1 MVIGCL
7 PLFDVFGLTCALNAT
22 IAAGASLTL
31 LPRFD
36 PGKALEIIGRDK
48 VTIFAGVPAMYAAML
63 HDPAGAQ
70 ADTSSLRVC
79 VSGGSALP
87 VEIMRRFER
96 AFGCMILE
104 GYGLTET
111 SPVASFNHPGRVRK
125 PGSIGTPVE
134 GVEMR
139 VVDAA
144 AAGVGGAGLLAGE
157 IGEILIRGHN
167 VMKGYWRNPDAT
179 AVTIIDGWLRT
190 GDLARVDQDGYFYL
204 VDRKKDLIIRGGLKV
219 YPREIEEVLYEH
231 PAVAEAAVTGI
242 PDADLGQEVGA
253 AVTLKPT
260 ATVTPEEL
268 RAGPGS
274 TLQVPAPRLGRA
286 RPAQGPTAKILRR
299 AVRPPQDLR

>member
-1 MVIGCL
+1 
-7 PLFDVFGLTCALNAT
+7 
-22 IAAGASLTL
+22 
-31 LPRFD
+31 
-36 PGKALEIIGRDK
+36 
-48 VTIFAGVPAMYAAML
+48 ML

-139 VVDAA
+139 VVDA

-253 AVTLKPT
+253 ALTLKPT

-286 RPAQGPTAKILRR
+286 RPAQGPDRQDPPPRGTPTAG
-299 AVRPPQDLR
+299 PPVTATTGGPAAIPADAHVTNGT